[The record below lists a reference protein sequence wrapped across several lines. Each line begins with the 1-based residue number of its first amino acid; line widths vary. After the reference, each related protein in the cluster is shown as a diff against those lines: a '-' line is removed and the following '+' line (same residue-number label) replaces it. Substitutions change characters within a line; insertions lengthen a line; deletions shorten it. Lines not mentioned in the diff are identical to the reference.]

1 MKVDYRLYELLVGRS
16 SGIGGCL
23 VVLRMYENRW
33 AINRLRKDVDKNMS
47 AENRLKGDQR
57 GTLII
62 FEEGSY

>member
-1 MKVDYRLYELLVGRS
+1 MIVDYRLYELLVGRS

-23 VVLRMYENRW
+23 VVLRW

>member
-23 VVLRMYENRW
+23 VVLRMYE
-33 AINRLRKDVDKNMS
+33 NRLRKDVDKNMS